1 VTKNKVFTKLAGTYG
16 KTANHESIET
26 QLAHSHI
33 IYTYSHLFRVI
44 NGPTTTSETV
54 QLWTEPLHETSVCA
68 W

>member
-1 VTKNKVFTKLAGTYG
+1 VTKNKVFTNLAGTHG

-26 QLAHSHI
+26 QLAHI

-54 QLWTEPLHETSVCA
+54 QLKVRL
-68 W
+68 